1 MPVLINPEEI
11 DRIREAMEERGY
23 PPEYVAAAIELY
35 NLLPGIVVVV
45 WDELSSL
52 WDALLPIFEN
62 VINEIQRLAAL
73 GDGIQTSM
81 ELLADMAEPVPE
93 SPAPV
98 PPHKRKKTRPP
109 RYIGPA
115 RNTPPRA
122 QRPPRVARSSCR
134 KIRR

>member
-1 MPVLINPEEI
+1 MTVLINPEEL
-11 DRIREAMEERGY
+11 DRIREALEERGY

-35 NLLPGIVVVV
+35 KLLPGIAAVV

-52 WDALLPIFEN
+52 WDALLPVFEN
-62 VINEIQRLAAL
+62 AINELQRLAAL
-73 GDGIQTSM
+73 ADSIQTSM
-81 ELLADMAEPVPE
+81 EILDDLAASPPE

-98 PPHKRKKTRPP
+98 PPHKRKKIRPP

-115 RNTPPRA
+115 RNTQPRA
-122 QRPPRVARSSCR
+122 HRPPRVARSNCR